1 MHPHPARALA
11 GARADL
17 EHVLPRDVAEDT
29 GLVLGEPLGT
39 PHEAGVAEEAPVGR
53 LVLVGVPVPVGAVG
67 PPRLGLVDRAALDPD
82 ALRQVVL
89 HGATLLAC
97 RPPRLWQRTG
107 VDFSELTPL
116 AGGWSGQTFLAEV
129 GGTRSVVRIYR
140 PGERDDAGPE
150 IDAAV
155 LRLVRG
161 IVPVPDVLEVRRGL
175 AAADRPGLLVTSY
188 LPGERGDL
196 LLPTLDGD
204 GLTVLGTR
212 LGSLAADLAG
222 MPTRAGGRV
231 RRRRPPDPPVR
242 GGRRPARV
250 RRRPRLRA
258 GLGRAPARAA
268 RHAWPRGPR
277 HCSTP
282 WDGPAWCTRT

>member
-1 MHPHPARALA
+1 MLELSGGEVESEGPAAVHPHPARALA

-17 EHVLPRDVAEDT
+17 EHVLARDVAEDA

-97 RPPRLWQRTG
+97 CPPRLWQRTG
-107 VDFSELTPL
+107 VDLSELTPL

-204 GLTVLGTR
+204 GL
-212 LGSLAADLAG
+212 S
-222 MPTRAGGRV
+222 
-231 RRRRPPDPPVR
+231 
-242 GGRRPARV
+242 
-250 RRRPRLRA
+250 
-258 GLGRAPARAA
+258 
-268 RHAWPRGPR
+268 GPR
-277 HCSTP
+277 DAS
-282 WDGPAWCTRT
+282 